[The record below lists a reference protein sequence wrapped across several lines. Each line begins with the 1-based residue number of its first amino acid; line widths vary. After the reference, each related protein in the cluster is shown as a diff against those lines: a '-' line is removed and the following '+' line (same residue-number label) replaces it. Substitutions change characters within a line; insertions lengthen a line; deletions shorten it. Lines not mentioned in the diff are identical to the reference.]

1 VSAAAPSGVR
11 PDGAG
16 AIWNR
21 EAETMPR
28 EARERLQLER
38 LQAVVRWA
46 VARVPFHRA
55 RLGAAEPRALGDL
68 AGLPFVRKTDLREQY
83 PFGLLAVPRD
93 QLARVHASSGT
104 KGKPTVVAYTAE
116 DLDVWREAMART
128 MTAAGARRGDL
139 LHIAFG
145 YGLFTGGLGF
155 HDGAERI
162 GMTVVPVSSGNT
174 ARHQLLLQ
182 DFRPD
187 AIAATPSFAL
197 HLAET
202 LAEQGSAPRE
212 LGLRY
217 GMFGA
222 EPWTEGIRAALERA
236 FGLQAFDIYGLS
248 EIIGPGVA
256 GECEARAGLHIA
268 DDHFLPE
275 IVDPAS
281 GSPLS
286 PGREGEL
293 VLTTLTKR
301 AMPLVRYR
309 TGDITTLTLE
319 PCACGRTSA
328 RMARIKGRAD
338 DMLIVRGVNLFPS
351 EVESTLLGVEELVP
365 HYQLVV
371 DRGTTL
377 ARLEVQVEPSPELV
391 ARCGGF
397 SAEHPE
403 IVTLRRRAA
412 EQLQRAIGLS
422 VELTIVAPRTIP
434 RAEGK
439 AVRVI
444 ERG

>member
-1 VSAAAPSGVR
+1 L
-11 PDGAG
+11 
-16 AIWNR
+16 IWNR
-21 EAETMPR
+21 EAETMSR
-28 EARERLQLER
+28 GARQRLQLER
-38 LQAVVRWA
+38 LQEVIRWA
-46 VARVPFHRA
+46 VARVAFHRDRLGSA
-55 RLGAAEPRALGDL
+55 RLQGLSDL
-68 AGLPFVRKTDLREQY
+68 AALPFVRKADLREQY
-83 PFGLLAVPRD
+83 PFGLLAVPRAE
-93 QLARVHASSGT
+93 LARIHASSGT
-104 KGKPTVVAYTAE
+104 KGKPTVVAYTAG
-116 DLDVWREAMART
+116 DLDVWREVMARV
-128 MTAAGARRGDL
+128 MTAAGAHRGDL

-174 ARHQLLLQ
+174 ARHHLLLQ

-202 LAEQGSAPRE
+202 LAEQGGQPRE
-212 LGLRY
+212 LGLRL
-217 GMFGA
+217 GLFGA
-222 EPWTEGIRAALERA
+222 EPWTEGVRVALERA
-236 FGLQAFDIYGLS
+236 FGLRAFDIYGLS

-275 IVDPAS
+275 IVDPVS
-281 GSPLS
+281 GVSLP

-301 AMPLVRYR
+301 AMPLIRYR
-309 TGDITTLTLE
+309 TGDITALTLE
-319 PCACGRTSA
+319 PCGCGRTSA
-328 RMARIKGRAD
+328 RMARIKGRSD
-338 DMLIVRGVNLFPS
+338 DMLVVRGVNLYPS
-351 EVESTLLGVEELVP
+351 EVESTLLAVEELVP

-377 ARLEVQVEPSPELV
+377 ARLEVQVEPAPELV

-403 IVTLRRRAA
+403 IVTLRQRAA
-412 EQLQRAIGLS
+412 ERLERAIGLS

-434 RAEGK
+434 RSEGK